1 MRKKQKE
8 TLTDKDIL
16 SCDDFKEKRLRCNK
30 SQQEWANAVGISLG
44 LVKGIE
50 GYTRRCTPKTEEK
63 VKHYLAQLHA
73 TEDTP
78 DTRSLEARILND
90 VFLSHMNKMG
100 KNQAEFYAGSCISHV
115 QKILSIADNFKTP
128 NEQKLY
134 FQYLSISLQMLKT
147 ASSDSSRAISD
158 GLNVPD
164 IARTLY
170 PGFVNKLAKT
180 YKSARENP
188 APENGTN
195 IKQPSLFDTNNA

>member
-100 KNQAEFYAGSCISHV
+100 KTQAEFYAGPCISHV
-115 QKILSIADNFKTP
+115 QEILSAADRFKTP

-134 FQYLSISLQMLKT
+134 FQYLSVSLWMLKT
-147 ASSDSSRAISD
+147 ASSDFFCTTTDGQNVLEIAEKLYSD
-158 GLNVPD
+158 
-164 IARTLY
+164 
-170 PGFVNKLAKT
+170 FVNKLAKI
-180 YKSARENP
+180 YKSAKETP